1 MSAPE
6 PRPGILDIAPYVG
19 GASKAPG
26 AARIIKLSSNEGAFG
41 PSPKAIEA
49 YRAAAA
55 TIHRYP
61 DGHADALR
69 EALARRH
76 GLDPARIVC
85 GAGSDDLLI
94 LLVRCYAGPG
104 DEVVYNRHGFLI
116 YPIATQSVGATPVAV
131 PERDLKADVDA
142 LLAAVTPRTKL
153 VMLANPNNPTGSYL
167 STQELR
173 RLHAGLPP
181 HVLLVIDSAYAEY
194 VVRNDY
200 SPGAAMVA
208 EFDNVV
214 MTRTFSKIYGLASLR
229 LGWAYC
235 PPPVADVL
243 NRVRGPFNVSTPA
256 MQAGLAA
263 LEDEGFIESSRQH
276 NETWRNWLAGE
287 LTQLGLHVEPS
298 VANFVL
304 VKFPGNG
311 KHSVDAA
318 FEALMKDGIITRKVA
333 SYGLPQHLRITI
345 GREDEMR
352 LLVESFKAFLAS

>member
-1 MSAPE
+1 MPAPE
-6 PRPGILDIAPYVG
+6 PRPGILDIAAYVG

-49 YRAAAA
+49 YHACAA
-55 TIHRYP
+55 TMHRYP
-61 DGHADALR
+61 DGHSEALR
-69 EALARRH
+69 EAIGRH
-76 GLDPARIVC
+76 NGLDPARIVC
-85 GAGSDDLLI
+85 GAGSDELLI
-94 LLVRCYAGPG
+94 LLVRCFAGPG
-104 DEVVYNRHGFLI
+104 DEVLYNRHGFLI
-116 YPIATQSVGATPVAV
+116 YPIAAQSVGATPVVA
-131 PERDLKADVDA
+131 PERELRADVDA

-167 STQELR
+167 ATEELR
-173 RLHAGLPP
+173 RLHRGLPEN
-181 HVLLVIDSAYAEY
+181 VLLVIDSAYAEY

-200 SPGAAMVA
+200 APGAGLVT

-214 MTRTFSKIYGLASLR
+214 MTRTFSKIYGLAALR

-235 PPPVADVL
+235 PAAIADLL
-243 NRVRGPFNVSTPA
+243 NRVRGPFNVATPA

-263 LEDEGFIESSRQH
+263 LEDQKFIEMSRQH
-276 NETWRNWLAGE
+276 NETWRNWLAE
-287 LTQLGLHVEPS
+287 QLTRLGVHVEPS

-304 VKFPGNG
+304 VRLAQDG

-318 FEALMKDGIITRKVA
+318 FDALAKDGILTRKVL

-345 GREDEMR
+345 GKEDEMR
-352 LLVESFKAFLAS
+352 LLVDRFAAFLAA